1 MTMKA
6 LFRLLKIVPY
16 EYIND
21 KLADA
26 VSTEKAIREEVRAAA
41 LNRINELGSTPATA
55 DIKSIMSELNINLDN
70 SYARERMLTD
80 FITKIKE

>member
-1 MTMKA
+1 MKG

-21 KLADA
+21 KLAENVATERATREQLKSDA
-26 VSTEKAIREEVRAAA
+26 LDS
-41 LNRINELGSTPATA
+41 INELGGAATPQ
-55 DIKSIMSELNINLDN
+55 DIQKIMSQLNSDLDN
-70 SYARERMLTD
+70 SYARERMLSD